1 MAQFKMSCGTYDP
14 LSLNSRLNTVGDQ
27 LFGDSVKRNGDHF
40 GGWTVFNIDKG
51 FSKGIEIGICPALH
65 RPL

>member
-27 LFGDSVKRNGDHF
+27 FGDSMKRNGDHF
-40 GGWTVFNIDKG
+40 RVDLGIISGAVQYSILIKG
-51 FSKGIEIGICPALH
+51 SQKELK
-65 RPL
+65 